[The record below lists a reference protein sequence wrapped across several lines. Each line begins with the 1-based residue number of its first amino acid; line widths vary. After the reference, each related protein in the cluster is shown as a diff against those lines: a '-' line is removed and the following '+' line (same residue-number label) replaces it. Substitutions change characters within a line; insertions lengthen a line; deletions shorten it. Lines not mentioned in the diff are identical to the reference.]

1 MARSLPTPPQSGR
14 VNALLQS
21 PLAAA
26 RDPAAGR
33 LRSWMWAPAG
43 ALLGKLRIASAVRR
57 RSSRSKPKVGPVK
70 SSPGYGDA
78 ACSARVLWK
87 TVAVLL
93 VHGPRASPWCS
104 RGEAASPR

>member
-1 MARSLPTPPQSGR
+1 MARSSPTPPQSGR

-26 RDPAAGR
+26 RDPAVGR

-70 SSPGYGDA
+70 SSPGYGD
-78 ACSARVLWK
+78 
-87 TVAVLL
+87 VLL
-93 VHGPRASPWCS
+93 YTLWVWNLPASCRHQS
-104 RGEAASPR
+104 KGSHAH